1 MAGVQHVVPLPQ
13 DMLFMG
19 FNASQMGISQLVNN
33 SYNLQSLLEKNMIQL
48 SRIANHLIWIG

>member
-1 MAGVQHVVPLPQ
+1 
-13 DMLFMG
+13 MG